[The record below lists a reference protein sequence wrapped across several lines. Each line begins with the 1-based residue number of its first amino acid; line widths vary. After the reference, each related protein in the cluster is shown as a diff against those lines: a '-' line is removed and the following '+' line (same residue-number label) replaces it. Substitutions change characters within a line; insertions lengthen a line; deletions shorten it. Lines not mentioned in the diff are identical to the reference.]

1 MSQYNVIDLKV
12 LLAFA
17 KKKNALI
24 EKYNAI
30 NRKYD
35 KTVETLT
42 SKWQGEGAKAFKSDA
57 KNIKTNLIALKDVL
71 STLCDTISDSV
82 TAFDECDVALGESNK
97 NAVNN

>member
-17 KKKNALI
+17 QKKSALI

-35 KTVETLT
+35 TAVEALT
-42 SKWQGEGAKAFKSDA
+42 SKWQGQGA
-57 KNIKTNLIALKDVL
+57 
-71 STLCDTISDSV
+71 
-82 TAFDECDVALGESNK
+82 
-97 NAVNN
+97 